1 MAMLGGECSPCCGV
15 EVSEC
20 CRRTFRFPFGRS
32 SIGYRLFEKIAAGE
46 FSSGQ
51 EYSGLSLSGTYSP
64 GSITANLVN
73 PEPRLLYMGLEE
85 TAGSG
90 SSNLSYRLTN
100 ATVNGS
106 IGGPERRGCF
116 YGGAVMWVPVASL
129 RELTPQYFAPP
140 GTGPRI
146 RAMDRVLYVYFAAYE
161 GVISI
166 SPDLAPLPQ
175 GRLEDGTFTPAVDI
189 KLVFTEVRFAGRAIT
204 STRSRWYAILFPAST
219 CATSGSLDTYYNE
232 LHSNTPERVY
242 AESAFIENSDFSGPI
257 EIDYYVMDE
266 LQGSQVASGTQVI
279 DWPDM
284 ISIQNCPPCEGACC
298 ETDGS
303 CNIKPQHECDTDN
316 GAVFAGVGEGC
327 HSCGGNPLP

>member
-204 STRSRWYAILFPAST
+204 STRK
-219 CATSGSLDTYYNE
+219 SL
-232 LHSNTPERVY
+232 
-242 AESAFIENSDFSGPI
+242 
-257 EIDYYVMDE
+257 
-266 LQGSQVASGTQVI
+266 
-279 DWPDM
+279 
-284 ISIQNCPPCEGACC
+284 
-298 ETDGS
+298 
-303 CNIKPQHECDTDN
+303 
-316 GAVFAGVGEGC
+316 
-327 HSCGGNPLP
+327 